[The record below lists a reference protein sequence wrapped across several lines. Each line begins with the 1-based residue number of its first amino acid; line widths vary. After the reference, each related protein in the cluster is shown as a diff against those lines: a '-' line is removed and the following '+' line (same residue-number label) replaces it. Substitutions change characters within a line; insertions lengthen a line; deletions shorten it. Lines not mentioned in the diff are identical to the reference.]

1 MNENNA
7 SRTAL
12 IEAGLRIFG
21 TLGYEGASVR
31 RIALAANTPI
41 SAITYHFE
49 SKQGLY
55 LACAQH
61 IADTMGGMMSH
72 MLSATQTDA
81 NAPIGQSAA
90 RSALKAILDT
100 LTESIVRQEID
111 ALSMFIMR
119 EQAEPTEAFD
129 IIYGGVMGGVIA
141 RIADLLMIISSGRLT
156 PLESKV
162 RAMAMMGQVMA
173 FRVARAA
180 VLRTT
185 GWNEIGPAEVKVI
198 QSVIAQQVMAIAD
211 QIEREAKL

>member
-21 TLGYEGASVR
+21 TLGYKGASVR

-41 SAITYHFE
+41 SAITYHFQ

-61 IADTMGGMMSH
+61 IADIMSEMMSP
-72 MLSATQTDA
+72 MLFATQSDM
-81 NAPIGQSAA
+81 NAAVSVSAA
-90 RSALKAILDT
+90 RAALKAMLEALIQT
-100 LTESIVRQEID
+100 IVRQEID
-111 ALSMFIMR
+111 PLAMFLMR

-129 IIYGGVMGGVIA
+129 IIYGGVMGRVIA
-141 RIADLLMIISSGRLT
+141 RIAEQLRALSLGRLT
-156 PLESKV
+156 PLESKI
-162 RAMAMMGQVMA
+162 RAIALMGQFMA

-185 GWNEIGPAEVKVI
+185 GWNQIGPAEVKMI
-198 QSVIAQQVMAIAD
+198 QSVISRQVMAIAD
-211 QIEREAKL
+211 QIEREAKI

>member
-1 MNENNA
+1 MNELNA

-61 IADTMGGMMSH
+61 IADIMSGMMSP
-72 MLSATQTDA
+72 MLSATQGDM
-81 NAPIGQSAA
+81 NKPVSVSNA
-90 RSALKAILDT
+90 RSALKAILET
-100 LTESIVRQEID
+100 LIESVVRQEID

-129 IIYGGVMGGVIA
+129 IIYGGVMGRVIA
-141 RIADLLMIISSGRLT
+141 RIAELLTVISGARLT
-156 PLESKV
+156 PLESKI
-162 RAMAMMGQVMA
+162 RAMALMGQVMA

-185 GWNEIGPAEVKVI
+185 GWNQIGAAEVKMIQLVI
-198 QSVIAQQVMAIAD
+198 SQQVMAIAD
-211 QIEREAKL
+211 QIEREAKI